1 MKVKDFWKLQLFA
14 EDTEGG
20 KPYNVEDS
28 HTGGGEPEKN
38 EVKYT
43 DADVDKIIDKKF
55 AEWEKKHQKKVDEAA
70 KLAEM
75 NAQERAEY
83 ERNELQK
90 KLDEYERKDAIA
102 GMTNTARKMLADN
115 HIVVSDE
122 LLAVLVTP
130 DADKT
135 KQAVDGFVTAFNDA
149 VEEAVKERLK
159 GKTPSRS
166 SGKATMTKEEI
177 SAIKDPE
184 LRQQKMLENRELY
197 DF

>member
-1 MKVKDFWKLQLFA
+1 MKVKEFWKLQLFA
-14 EDTEGG
+14 EDTEGV
-20 KPYNVEDS
+20 KTDKAETPRTE
-28 HTGGGEPEKN
+28 GGEPEKN
-38 EVKYT
+38 EAKYT

-83 ERNELQK
+83 EKNELQK

-122 LLAVLVTP
+122 LLAVLVAP

-135 KQAVDGFVTAFNDA
+135 KQAVQELWRTVLLQREKSFRFQSIRQHTHRL
-149 VEEAVKERLK
+149 ERL
-159 GKTPSRS
+159 T
-166 SGKATMTKEEI
+166 
-177 SAIKDPE
+177 
-184 LRQQKMLENRELY
+184 
-197 DF
+197 

>member
-14 EDTEGG
+14 EDTEEV
-20 KPYNVEDS
+20 KPDNAGTSQAEGD
-28 HTGGGEPEKN
+28 EPEKN
-38 EVKYT
+38 KAKYT

-83 ERNELQK
+83 EKNELQK

-122 LLAVLVTP
+122 LLAVLVAP

-135 KQAVDGFVTAFNDA
+135 KQAVDSFVTAFNST

-159 GKTPSRS
+159 GKTPNRS
-166 SGKATMTKEEI
+166 SGKTTMTKEEI